1 MRSSK
6 EIIMAA
12 ESVRATT
19 YSACTT
25 SKGKR
30 SMGNILIVEDDANVR
45 KLVSVNLEKRG
56 YKLTEAPD
64 GNQAMFLFRQN
75 TFDLVLLDLV
85 LPGISGVD
93 VCSWIRARSDTP
105 IIVLSGLK
113 DEELKVTALDAG
125 ADDYI
130 TKPFGHEE
138 LLARVRAVLR
148 RAAPSPNETGQ
159 KKLQIGDLTID
170 FETRRV
176 RIREDDISLTK
187 TEYAILVELANH
199 PDAVVDHNTLLAR
212 VWGPQYRDASHYLHI
227 YLGRVRK
234 KLGGHGDLLE
244 TIPGVGYRL
253 QIDKKKD

>member
-1 MRSSK
+1 
-6 EIIMAA
+6 
-12 ESVRATT
+12 
-19 YSACTT
+19 
-25 SKGKR
+25 
-30 SMGNILIVEDDANVR
+30 MGNILIVEDDANIR
-45 KLVSVNLEKRG
+45 KLVTVNLEKRG
-56 YKLTEAPD
+56 YKLSEAGD
-64 GNQAMFLFRQN
+64 GNQAMLLFRQYP
-75 TFDLVLLDLV
+75 FDLVLLDLV
-85 LPGISGVD
+85 LPGLSGVD
-93 VCSWIRARSDTP
+93 VCTWIRSRSDTP

-148 RAAPSPNETGQ
+148 RATSNVNETGQ
-159 KKLQIGDLTID
+159 IKIQIDDLTID

-176 RIREDDISLTK
+176 RIGEEDISLTK

-199 PDAVVDHNTLLAR
+199 PDAVVDHNNLLAH
-212 VWGPQYRDASHYLHI
+212 VWGPQYRDANHYLHI

-234 KLGGHGDLLE
+234 KLGVYGDLIQ

-253 QIDKKKD
+253 QLDKKQ

>member
-1 MRSSK
+1 
-6 EIIMAA
+6 
-12 ESVRATT
+12 
-19 YSACTT
+19 
-25 SKGKR
+25 
-30 SMGNILIVEDDANVR
+30 MGNILIVEDDANIR

-56 YKLTEAPD
+56 YKMSEATD
-64 GNQAMFLFRQN
+64 GNQAMFMFRQDA
-75 TFDLVLLDLV
+75 FDLILLDLV

-113 DEELKVTALDAG
+113 DEALKVTALDAG

-148 RAAPSPNETGQ
+148 RASHNPSEAGP
-159 KKLQIGDLTID
+159 KKLEIGDLTID

-176 RIREDDISLTK
+176 RIGDEDISLTK

-199 PDAVVDHNTLLAR
+199 PDAVVDHNNLLAR
-212 VWGPQYRDASHYLHI
+212 VWGPQYRDANHYLHI

-253 QIDKKKD
+253 QINKKQ

>member
-1 MRSSK
+1 
-6 EIIMAA
+6 
-12 ESVRATT
+12 
-19 YSACTT
+19 
-25 SKGKR
+25 
-30 SMGNILIVEDDANVR
+30 MGDILIVEDDLNIS

-56 YKLTEAPD
+56 YKIAEAAD
-64 GNQAMFLFRQN
+64 GNQAMFLFRQQA
-75 TFDLVLLDLV
+75 FDLVLLDLV
-85 LPGISGVD
+85 LPGMSGVD
-93 VCSWIRARSDTP
+93 ICTWIRARSDTP
-105 IIVLSGLK
+105 IIVLSGMR

-148 RAAPSPNETGQ
+148 RTSSNPNESGQ
-159 KKLQIGDLTID
+159 KKLEIDGLTID

-176 RIREDDISLTK
+176 RIDDQDISLTK

-199 PDAVVDHNTLLAR
+199 PDAVVDHNNLLAR
-212 VWGPQYRDASHYLHI
+212 VWGPQYRDANHYLHI

-234 KLGGHGDLLE
+234 KLGAHGDLLE

-253 QIDKKKD
+253 KVAKKQ

>member
-1 MRSSK
+1 
-6 EIIMAA
+6 
-12 ESVRATT
+12 
-19 YSACTT
+19 
-25 SKGKR
+25 
-30 SMGNILIVEDDANVR
+30 MGNILIVEDDANIR

-56 YKLTEAPD
+56 YKMSEAGD
-64 GNQAMFLFRQN
+64 GNQAMFLFRQEV
-75 TFDLVLLDLV
+75 FDLVLLDLV

-93 VCSWIRARSDTP
+93 VCTWIRTRSDIP

-113 DEELKVTALDAG
+113 DENLKVTALDAG

-148 RAAPSPNETGQ
+148 RTAPNPNESGP
-159 KKLQIGDLTID
+159 KKLQIDDLTID

-176 RIREDDISLTK
+176 RIGDEDISLTK

-199 PDAVVDHNTLLAR
+199 PDAVVDHNNLLAR
-212 VWGPQYRDASHYLHI
+212 VWGPQYRDANHYLHI

-234 KLGGHGDLLE
+234 KLGVHGELLE

-253 QIDKKKD
+253 QVNKKQ

>member
-1 MRSSK
+1 
-6 EIIMAA
+6 
-12 ESVRATT
+12 
-19 YSACTT
+19 
-25 SKGKR
+25 
-30 SMGNILIVEDDANVR
+30 MGNILIVEDDVNIR

-56 YKLTEAPD
+56 YKISEAGD
-64 GNQAMFLFRQN
+64 GNQAMFLFRQQ

-93 VCSWIRARSDTP
+93 VCTWIRARSDTP
-105 IIVLSGLK
+105 IIVLSGMR
-113 DEELKVTALDAG
+113 DEDLKVTALDAG

-130 TKPFGHEE
+130 TKPFGHDE

-148 RAAPSPNETGQ
+148 RASTNPNKTGQ
-159 KKLQIGDLTID
+159 TKLQIKDLTID

-176 RIREDDISLTK
+176 RIGEEDISLTK

-199 PDAVVDHNTLLAR
+199 PDAVVDHNNLLAR
-212 VWGPQYRDASHYLHI
+212 VWGPQYRDANHYLHI

-234 KLGGHGDLLE
+234 KLGVHGDLLE

-253 QIDKKKD
+253 QFEKKQ

>member
-1 MRSSK
+1 
-6 EIIMAA
+6 MA
-12 ESVRATT
+12 
-19 YSACTT
+19 
-25 SKGKR
+25 
-30 SMGNILIVEDDANVR
+30 NILIVEDDVNIR

-56 YKLTEAPD
+56 YKISEAGN
-64 GNQAMFLFRQN
+64 GNQAMLLFRQQP
-75 TFDLVLLDLV
+75 FDLILLDLV

-93 VCSWIRARSDTP
+93 VCTWIRARSDTP
-105 IIVLSGLK
+105 IIVLSGMH

-148 RAAPSPNETGQ
+148 RTISNPNDTGQ
-159 KKLQIGDLTID
+159 KKLQINGLTID

-176 RIREDDISLTK
+176 RIDEEDISLTK
-187 TEYAILVELANH
+187 TEYALLMELAKH
-199 PDAVVDHNTLLAR
+199 PDAVVDHNDLLGR
-212 VWGPQYRDASHYLHI
+212 VWGPQYRDANHYLHI

-234 KLGGHGDLLE
+234 KLGVYGDLLE

-253 QIDKKKD
+253 QFNKKQ

>member
-1 MRSSK
+1 
-6 EIIMAA
+6 
-12 ESVRATT
+12 
-19 YSACTT
+19 
-25 SKGKR
+25 
-30 SMGNILIVEDDANVR
+30 MGNILIVEDDANIR

-56 YKLTEAPD
+56 YKVLAAND
-64 GNQAMFLFRQN
+64 GNQAMLLFRQYS
-75 TFDLVLLDLV
+75 FDLVLLDLV

-93 VCSWIRARSDTP
+93 VCTWIRSRSDTP

-113 DEELKVTALDAG
+113 DEALKVTALDAG

-148 RAAPSPNETGQ
+148 RASQNVNETGQ
-159 KKLQIGDLTID
+159 KKIQIDDLTIN

-176 RIREDDISLTK
+176 RIGEEDISLTK

-199 PDAVVDHNTLLAR
+199 PDAVVDHNSLLTR
-212 VWGPQYRDASHYLHI
+212 VWGPQYRDADHYLHI

-234 KLGGHGDLLE
+234 KLGTYGDLLE

-253 QIDKKKD
+253 QFKKQ

>member
-1 MRSSK
+1 
-6 EIIMAA
+6 
-12 ESVRATT
+12 
-19 YSACTT
+19 
-25 SKGKR
+25 
-30 SMGNILIVEDDANVR
+30 MGNILIVEDDVNIR

-56 YKLTEAPD
+56 YKISEVDD
-64 GNQAMFLFRQN
+64 GNQAMFLFRQQA
-75 TFDLVLLDLV
+75 FDLVLLDLV

-93 VCSWIRARSDTP
+93 VCTWIRSRSDTP

-148 RAAPSPNETGQ
+148 RASPNVNETGQ
-159 KKLQIGDLTID
+159 KKIQIDDLTID

-176 RIREDDISLTK
+176 RIGEEDISLTK
-187 TEYAILVELANH
+187 TEYAILVELANR
-199 PDAVVDHNTLLAR
+199 PDAVVDHNSLLAR
-212 VWGPQYRDASHYLHI
+212 VWGPQYRDADHYLHI

-234 KLGGHGDLLE
+234 KLGVHGDLIQ

-253 QIDKKKD
+253 QLNKKQ

>member
-1 MRSSK
+1 
-6 EIIMAA
+6 
-12 ESVRATT
+12 
-19 YSACTT
+19 
-25 SKGKR
+25 
-30 SMGNILIVEDDANVR
+30 MGNILIVEDDSNIR
-45 KLVSVNLEKRG
+45 KLVLVNLEKRG
-56 YKLTEAPD
+56 YTLSEAGD
-64 GNQAMFLFRQN
+64 GNQAMLLFRQYP
-75 TFDLVLLDLV
+75 FDLVLLDLV

-93 VCSWIRARSDTP
+93 VCTWIRSRSDTP

-148 RAAPSPNETGQ
+148 RASSNLNETGE
-159 KKLQIGDLTID
+159 KKLQINDLSID

-176 RIREDDISLTK
+176 RIGEEDISLTK
-187 TEYAILVELANH
+187 TEYAILVELAKH
-199 PDAVVDHNTLLAR
+199 PDAVVDHNNLLAR
-212 VWGPQYRDASHYLHI
+212 VWGPQYRDANHYLHI

-234 KLGGHGDLLE
+234 KLGAYGELLE

-253 QIDKKKD
+253 QFDKKQ

>member
-1 MRSSK
+1 
-6 EIIMAA
+6 MA
-12 ESVRATT
+12 
-19 YSACTT
+19 
-25 SKGKR
+25 
-30 SMGNILIVEDDANVR
+30 NILIVEDDVNIR

-56 YKLTEAPD
+56 YKISEAD
-64 GNQAMFLFRQN
+64 SGNQAMLLFRQQP
-75 TFDLVLLDLV
+75 FDLILLDLV

-93 VCSWIRARSDTP
+93 VCTWIRTRSDTP
-105 IIVLSGLK
+105 IIVLSGMQ

-148 RAAPSPNETGQ
+148 RTLSNPNETVQ
-159 KKLQIGDLTID
+159 KKLQINGLTID

-176 RIREDDISLTK
+176 RIEDEDISLTK
-187 TEYAILVELANH
+187 TEYALLVELAKH
-199 PDAVVDHNTLLAR
+199 LDAVVDHNDLLGR
-212 VWGPQYRDASHYLHI
+212 VWGPQYRDANHYLHI

-234 KLGGHGDLLE
+234 KLGVYGDLLE

-253 QIDKKKD
+253 QINKKQ

>member
-1 MRSSK
+1 
-6 EIIMAA
+6 
-12 ESVRATT
+12 
-19 YSACTT
+19 
-25 SKGKR
+25 
-30 SMGNILIVEDDANVR
+30 MGNILIVEDDINIR

-56 YKLTEAPD
+56 YKLSEAGD
-64 GNQAMFLFRQN
+64 GNQAMFLFRQHP
-75 TFDLVLLDLV
+75 FDLVLLDLV

-93 VCSWIRARSDTP
+93 VCIWIRARSDTP
-105 IIVLSGLK
+105 IIVLSGMK
-113 DEELKVTALDAG
+113 DEDLKVTALDAG

-148 RAAPSPNETGQ
+148 RTSSNQNETGQ

-176 RIREDDISLTK
+176 RIGEEDISLTK
-187 TEYAILVELANH
+187 TEYAILLELANH
-199 PDAVVDHNTLLAR
+199 PDAVVDHNNLLAR
-212 VWGPQYRDASHYLHI
+212 VWGPQYRDANHYLHI

-234 KLGGHGDLLE
+234 KLGVHGDLLE

-253 QIDKKKD
+253 QIDKKQT

>member
-1 MRSSK
+1 
-6 EIIMAA
+6 
-12 ESVRATT
+12 
-19 YSACTT
+19 
-25 SKGKR
+25 
-30 SMGNILIVEDDANVR
+30 MGNILIVEDDANIR

-56 YKLTEAPD
+56 YKLMEAGD
-64 GNQAMFLFRQN
+64 GNQAMHLFRQHP
-75 TFDLVLLDLV
+75 FDLVLLDLV

-93 VCSWIRARSDTP
+93 LCTWIRTHSDTP

-113 DEELKVTALDAG
+113 DEDLKVTALDAG

-148 RAAPSPNETGQ
+148 RASPNSNETGRQ
-159 KKLQIGDLTID
+159 KLQIKDLTID

-176 RIREDDISLTK
+176 RIGEDDVSLTK

-199 PDAVVDHNTLLAR
+199 PDAVVDHNDLLAR
-212 VWGPQYRDASHYLHI
+212 VWGPQYRDANHYLHI

-234 KLGGHGDLLE
+234 KLGTHGDLLE

-253 QIDKKKD
+253 QFNKKQ

>member
-1 MRSSK
+1 
-6 EIIMAA
+6 
-12 ESVRATT
+12 
-19 YSACTT
+19 
-25 SKGKR
+25 
-30 SMGNILIVEDDANVR
+30 MGNILIVEDDANIR
-45 KLVSVNLEKRG
+45 KLVTVNLKKRG
-56 YKLTEAPD
+56 YKLSEAGD
-64 GNQAMFLFRQN
+64 GNQAMLLFRQYP
-75 TFDLVLLDLV
+75 FDLVLLDLV

-93 VCSWIRARSDTP
+93 VCTWIRSRSDTP

-148 RAAPSPNETGQ
+148 RASSNINETGQ
-159 KKLQIGDLTID
+159 KKIQINDLTID
-170 FETRRV
+170 LETRRV
-176 RIREDDISLTK
+176 RIGEEDISLTK

-199 PDAVVDHNTLLAR
+199 PDAVVDHNNLLAH
-212 VWGPQYRDASHYLHI
+212 VWGPQYRDANHYLHI

-234 KLGGHGDLLE
+234 KLGIHGDLLE

-253 QIDKKKD
+253 QFKK